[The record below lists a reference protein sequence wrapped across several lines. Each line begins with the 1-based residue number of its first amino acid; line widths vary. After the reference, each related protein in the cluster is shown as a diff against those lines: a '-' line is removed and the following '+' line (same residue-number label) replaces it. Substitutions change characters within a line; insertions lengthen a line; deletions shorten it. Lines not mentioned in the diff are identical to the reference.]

1 MSLGDIMTYVLLVMF
16 ISVTVSELSVD
27 SIIIILYVK
36 FVNNDTAS
44 TTGGNH
50 DNLTVSFSLNSW
62 DNEEGLSGPKSKR

>member
-1 MSLGDIMTYVLLVMF
+1 MTYVLLVMF

-27 SIIIILYVK
+27 SIIIILYV
-36 FVNNDTAS
+36 NNGTAS

-62 DNEEGLSGPKSKR
+62 DNEEGGPKKSN